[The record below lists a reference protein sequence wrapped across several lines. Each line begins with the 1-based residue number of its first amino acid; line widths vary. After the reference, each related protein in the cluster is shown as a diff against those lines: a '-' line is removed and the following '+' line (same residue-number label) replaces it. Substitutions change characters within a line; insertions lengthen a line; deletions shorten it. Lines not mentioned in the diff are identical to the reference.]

1 MGQGQPLTL
10 RALGL
15 RADDSPRLD
24 RRIASP
30 LATVNP
36 PGIIWP
42 RRLGLTIRERR
53 RDTPRLD
60 RTLSIAP
67 KRVGGWSTLI
77 LLISMLLTCAFTLV
91 ATEWTDHLDI
101 VPLVGIGGLLVG
113 VLLAASSFPDWLTH
127 VFSLSYGLTW
137 TTFLVGTTLPDDLVW
152 TDRIYA
158 LANRVSTWVY
168 QAFTG
173 GTGQDSLIFLVLL
186 SALSWILAYNAA
198 WNTYRHTRPWIA
210 ALPFGV
216 VSVVIT
222 HYYTGSAPLIR
233 YLGFYLV
240 LALLYVGQ
248 ATVMKREQT
257 WREERVAF
265 DPTLTIGVLR
275 SSFILALSV
284 MIVALALPST
294 SSPSSSVSDVWQQVN
309 RPWKI
314 IEEEWQR
321 LFSSVHAQR
330 VEVLDPF
337 SSTLTLGGSSSLEE
351 TPVMDIKAPDI
362 TRYYWRTSIFATYD
376 GRRWS
381 LPNGSVEPLAAGT
394 LADANVDAPSR
405 RTITQTVTNYLP
417 GRQMLVGASQPAA
430 FDREA
435 RALVRTS
442 QRSPLEVYRVS
453 SGLPLAAGDQ
463 YRVASRISQADAPTL
478 RQSGT
483 DYPDWIVETY
493 LQLPDSLPQR
503 VRDLAAGLTTPA
515 DTPYDKARL
524 LEQYLR
530 DTITYDL
537 TPPGLPGGRDYVD
550 FLLFES
556 QRGYCN
562 GYASAMVV
570 MARSVGIPARLASGY
585 AEGEYDPDRGVFRIR
600 ENNAHSWP
608 EIYFPDHGW
617 VEFEPTVS
625 EDPLVRSDPDQA
637 SEESPEPLADD
648 PSEDPESLD
657 DPEAPPMEDVPE
669 PAMAQTSTAG
679 GSWRPPL
686 LSGLLAVAA
695 SAALAAGGWWAAE
708 NWGLRRLPTVEQ
720 GYGRLL
726 RFGRWLGRPL
736 RGADTPLE
744 WMRDLSTIVPDAR
757 EHIARI
763 VELHAVAQFGR
774 GDPKDPEANAAWD
787 RARASLW
794 RHLLWDQWLQR
805 LGLASRQPTT
815 DD

>member
-1 MGQGQPLTL
+1 
-10 RALGL
+10 
-15 RADDSPRLD
+15 
-24 RRIASP
+24 
-30 LATVNP
+30 
-36 PGIIWP
+36 
-42 RRLGLTIRERR
+42 
-53 RDTPRLD
+53 
-60 RTLSIAP
+60 LSIAP
-67 KRVGGWSTLI
+67 EKTGGWSTLI
-77 LLISMLLTCAFTLV
+77 LLISMLLTSAFALV
-91 ATEWTDHLDI
+91 ATEWTEHLGI
-101 VPLVGIGGLLVG
+101 VPWIGVGGLLIG

-127 VFSLSYGLTW
+127 VFSLVYGLTW
-137 TTFLVGTTLPDDLVW
+137 TTLLVGNTFPDDLVW

-158 LANRVSTWVY
+158 LANRISTWVY

-173 GTGQDSLIFLVLL
+173 GTGQDALIFLVLL
-186 SALSWILAYNAA
+186 SALAWILAYNAA
-198 WNTYRHTRPWIA
+198 WNTYRHTRPWVA
-210 ALPFGV
+210 ALPFGI
-216 VSVVIT
+216 VSVIIT

-233 YLGFYLV
+233 YLGSYLV

-248 ATVMKREQT
+248 AYVMKRERI
-257 WREERVAF
+257 WRKERVAF
-265 DPTLTIGVLR
+265 DPKLNGGVLR
-275 SSFILALSV
+275 SSFVLALAV
-284 MIVALALPST
+284 IIVALALPST
-294 SSPSSSVSDVWQQVN
+294 SSPSSSVSDVWQRVN
-309 RPWKI
+309 TPWKI

-337 SSTLTLGGSSSLEE
+337 SSTLSLGGSSSLEE
-351 TPVMDIKAPDI
+351 TPVMDIRAPDI

-376 GRRWS
+376 GRRWA
-381 LPNGSVEPLAAGT
+381 LPTGSVVPLAAGA
-394 LADANVDAPSR
+394 LADANVDTPSR

-442 QRSPLEVYRVS
+442 ERSPLEVYRVS

-478 RQSGT
+478 RQTST
-483 DYPDWIVETY
+483 DYPDWIRQTY

-503 VRDLAAGLTTPA
+503 VRDLAAGLTAPV
-515 DTPYDKARL
+515 DSPYDKAKL

-550 FLLFES
+550 FLLFDS

-585 AEGEYDPDRGVFRIR
+585 AEGEYDPERGVFRVR

-608 EIYFPDHGW
+608 EIYFPGHGW

-625 EDPLVRSDPDQA
+625 EDPLVRSDPDQEQA
-637 SEESPEPLADD
+637 SEEFPEPPLADD
-648 PSEDPESLD
+648 SSEDPQSPDE
-657 DPEAPPMEDVPE
+657 PEAPLMEDLPE
-669 PAMAQTSTAG
+669 PATAQTSTAEG
-679 GSWRPPL
+679 WWRPSL
-686 LSGLLAVAA
+686 LVAILTVAA

-736 RGADTPLE
+736 QGADTPLE

-763 VELHAVAQFGR
+763 VELHAIAQFGR
-774 GDPKDPEANAAWD
+774 GDPRDPEAIAAWD
-787 RARASLW
+787 HARASFW
-794 RHLLWDQWLQR
+794 RHLLWDQWLRR
-805 LGLASRQPTT
+805 LGLASQQPTP